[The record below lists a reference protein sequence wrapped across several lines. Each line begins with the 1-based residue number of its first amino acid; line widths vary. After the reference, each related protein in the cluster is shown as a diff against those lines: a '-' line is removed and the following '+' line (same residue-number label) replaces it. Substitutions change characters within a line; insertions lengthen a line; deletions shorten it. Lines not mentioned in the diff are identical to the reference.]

1 MTMTYTAEPDLRIF
15 YIEDN
20 PTAREFVKR
29 GLESRGIDVESCSDG
44 IEGLE
49 RAKVEPYAIIVL
61 DLGLPSMD
69 GLVVLRTLRQAG
81 VETPILV
88 LSGRSQPSDRIA
100 GLNLGADDYL
110 AKPFALEEL
119 IARVRAIRRRV
130 QTEAQP
136 LELQVADL
144 MLDAGRHSVIRAG
157 KYLVLTP
164 KEFALLELLMRNKG
178 RALSRSMMTERVWG
192 QAFEV
197 SSHVISV
204 HINHLRSKLDQG
216 YDRHLIHT
224 VAGVGY
230 MLEDRGRNV
239 FESSSSQTGTV

>member
-1 MTMTYTAEPDLRIF
+1 MNTTNSAYSGYSAEPVLRIL

-20 PTAREFVKR
+20 ATAREFVKR
-29 GLESRGIDVESCSDG
+29 GLGSRGIEVDSCSDG

-49 RAKVEPYAIIVL
+49 RAKLQPYSIIVL

-88 LSGRSQPSDRIA
+88 LSGRSQPSDRIV

-119 IARVRAIRRRV
+119 IARIRAIRRRV
-130 QTEAQP
+130 QIEKQP
-136 LELQVADL
+136 LDMQVADL
-144 MLDAGRHSVIRAG
+144 VLDSARHSVIRAG
-157 KYLVLTP
+157 RHLVLTP
-164 KEFALLELLMRNKG
+164 KEFALLELLMRNEG
-178 RALSRSMMTERVWG
+178 RVMSRSMITERVWG

-204 HINHLRSKLDQG
+204 HINHLRRKVDQG
-216 YDRHLIHT
+216 YDRYLIHT

-230 MLEDRGRNV
+230 MLEDRGQN
-239 FESSSSQTGTV
+239 